1 MSTPIAV
8 PRTAPIPIASK
19 PASFRKPDFDE
30 RESVKAKSSASG
42 SAPKSAPGRKT
53 RPCDACRRRKSK
65 CVVHEGQVVC
75 VLCQFHNQ
83 DCTFVQSPQPR
94 KRKLVIEKKEEPIQ
108 RRRYVK
114 NKSVIHSFE
123 FHLCSTYVLAPIIA
137 MSQRL
142 SVYITLITV
151 LHKIDLQKENMT

>member
-19 PASFRKPDFDE
+19 PASFRKPDFNE
-30 RESVKAKSSASG
+30 RDDVKPKSSAPG
-42 SAPKSAPGRKT
+42 SARNSPKSAPGRKT

-75 VLCQFHNQ
+75 VLCQFHKQ

-94 KRKLVIEKKEEPIQ
+94 KRKLVVEKKEEPIQ

-123 FHLCSTYVLAPIIA
+123 FNLCSIVA
-137 MSQRL
+137 MPQQL
-142 SVYITLITV
+142 SLYIMLITV
-151 LHKIDLQKENMT
+151 LHKTDLQKENMT